1 VALQVSLLGEVSGHS
16 LYPIGAVAAFTRMR
30 RNEIVAL
37 RWIDIDHDAGMISV
51 SRSAFCNI
59 LEVFDARL

>member
-1 VALQVSLLGEVSGHS
+1 
-16 LYPIGAVAAFTRMR
+16 MR

-37 RWIDIDHDAGMISV
+37 RWIDIDLDAGMISV

-59 LEVFDARL
+59 LKVFDALR